1 MPKTQMTTKIQRLI
15 RGLSL
20 FILLS
25 MLSSLNIVQ
34 GTELF
39 AVVVNPGTSEPTIS
53 KNALRAIFGM
63 RLQVWPDGS
72 PVKVFVLPDDHPVHI
87 GFSKEVINVFPY
99 QLRAAW
105 DRLVFSGTGQAPIEV
120 PTEEEMRTQVAA
132 TPGAIGY
139 LRGAMVNDQ
148 IHELQ
153 IK

>member
-1 MPKTQMTTKIQRLI
+1 MTTKIQWLT

-20 FILLS
+20 FILLGI
-25 MLSSLNIVQ
+25 LSSENIVR
-34 GTELF
+34 GAELF
-39 AVVVNPGTSEPTIS
+39 AVVANPGISEQTVS

-63 RLQVWPDGS
+63 RLQVWPDGN
-72 PVKVFVLPDDHPVHI
+72 PIKVFVLPDDHPIHI
-87 GFSKEVINVFPY
+87 DFSKEVINVFPY

-120 PTEEEMRTQVAA
+120 RTEEEMRTQVAA

-139 LRGAMVNDQ
+139 LREAMVNDQ
-148 IHELQ
+148 IRVLQ